1 MDVWI
6 IWMWRFFF
14 IYRWF
19 TCFARWKRGMT
30 MRMLDTACFHRLRS
44 IYMYI
49 VHGGLILYVENS
61 CSATNMTP
69 RSLVLRGFSWLH
81 TKHLCVE
88 RPISSSCVG
97 SDFTNPD
104 FLLFCIYPP
113 HPPAHHLVGYPK
125 KTYARMYLARLL
137 SLRSGCWSERKKQ
150 THSTMLLLWGWAVV
164 WWVVYTWYPTLY
176 IDWWARRL

>member
-1 MDVWI
+1 MAVQEG
-6 IWMWRFFF
+6 FFYLSLIHLRRSLEAGNDDEDARYRVF
-14 IYRWF
+14 SPVEIY
-19 TCFARWKRGMT
+19 
-30 MRMLDTACFHRLRS
+30 

-125 KTYARMYLARLL
+125 NLTR
-137 SLRSGCWSERKKQ
+137 GCTWHACYRCEADAGASEKKQ
-150 THSTMLLLWGWAVV
+150 THSTMLLLWGCAVV

-176 IDWWARRL
+176 ID